1 MRALFLASVA
11 ATLLAGAAIPL
22 QAQTPAGSPPLPAP
36 GRLVDLGG
44 WRLHLHCTGESS
56 PAQPTV
62 ILEAGAGDFS
72 VDWSLVQPGVARF
85 ARVCSYDRAGSGW
98 SDLGPRP
105 RTLHQI
111 VYELHALLEKAGERP
126 PYLLVGHSFGGWVVR
141 LYQLTYPREV
151 TGMVLVEAGADDPL
165 RMRGDGTLVHAS
177 DLVTGQPVP
186 AVKTSGPLRES
197 EVPPRIVAMIQSQV
211 PELVEHANDPPRDKL
226 PLDAQ
231 RMRAWSY
238 AQLKMHISNDNP
250 VEAEELGVLRAAR
263 LRTEQVLGHLPLT
276 VLSRGL
282 PEDSS
287 EQGRKAEEDH
297 KRDQASLVGLSRVG
311 KQVIAQ
317 RSGHHVPLDEPELV
331 IRTIREVLAAA
342 RR

>member
-1 MRALFLASVA
+1 
-11 ATLLAGAAIPL
+11 
-22 QAQTPAGSPPLPAP
+22 
-36 GRLVDLGG
+36 
-44 WRLHLHCTGESS
+44 
-56 PAQPTV
+56 V

-72 VDWSLVQPGVARF
+72 VDWSLVQPGLARF

-105 RTLHQI
+105 RTMHQI
-111 VYELHALLEKAGERP
+111 VYELHTLLEKAGERP
-126 PYLLVGHSFGGWVVR
+126 PYVLVGHSFGGWVVR
-141 LYQLTYPREV
+141 LYQLTYPRDV

-165 RMRGDGTLVHAS
+165 RMRADGTLVRAS

-197 EVPPRIVAMIQSQV
+197 DVPPRIVAMIQSQV
-211 PELVEHANDPPRDKL
+211 PGLVQHANDPPRDKL

-263 LRTEQVLGHLPLT
+263 LRTEHVLDDLPLT

-282 PEDSS
+282 PEGSS
-287 EQGRKAEEDH
+287 EQGGEAEGDH
-297 KRDQASLVGLSRVG
+297 RRDQASLVGLSSVG
-311 KQVIAQ
+311 KQVIAR
-317 RSGHHVPLDEPELV
+317 RSGHHIPLDEPDLV
-331 IRTIREVLAAA
+331 IRTIRDLVAAA